1 MIDLNSR
8 YVKIKKYIYIHIERE
23 VMYLNQVS
31 KQIHKART
39 FYVRMYIN
47 TP

>member
-8 YVKIKKYIYIHIERE
+8 YVEIKKYIYIHIERE
-23 VMYLNQVS
+23 VMYLNPVS

>member
-8 YVKIKKYIYIHIERE
+8 YVKMKKYIYIHIERE

-47 TP
+47 MP